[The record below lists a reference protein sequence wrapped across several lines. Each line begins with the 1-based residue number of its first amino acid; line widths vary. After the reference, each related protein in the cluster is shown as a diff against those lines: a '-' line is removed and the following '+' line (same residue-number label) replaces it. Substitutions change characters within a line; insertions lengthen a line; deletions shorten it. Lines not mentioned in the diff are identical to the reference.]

1 MRKCDL
7 LAQYAVAKD
16 LVACLRF
23 LIILGFV
30 DVRARLG
37 ARQWTLLHF
46 AARFTSPKAVEL
58 LLREGADVN
67 AETGPLETA
76 GGRDRGERWTPLVET
91 TVLPQHLRLNT
102 FDDYDASGRGSRRHP
117 QTPTPG
123 RPLLVE
129 ARARAK
135 VSRRTPTSVVAA
147 SAEYPRRRRGVAA
160 TRLRGRRLRGISTSS
175 PRRRRDL
182 PPRETSPR
190 NINVVAAASPR
201 FASAEYPRDL
211 ARRRRHGASL
221 EWSSSE
227 HATVQDR
234 AAQRGS
240 RKPEKCGSREV
251 AELIGAVAAAGGWT
265 AYVRAPRV
273 ELMHLRGLRQRG
285 CVAMRPRWNRGV
297 VEERVFGPSALA
309 REDVPLP
316 GGVAW
321 QIFEHWR
328 SSRDGPA
335 IG

>member
-1 MRKCDL
+1 MAAEELDFSACCIDPWNQAVEPRNLLPAPIRAAADRSDDAALGAWLREEGGRRPLQTVRFMRKCDL

-16 LVACLRF
+16 LVARLRF

-37 ARQWTLLHF
+37 AHQWTLLHF

-102 FDDYDASGRGSRRHP
+102 FDDYMRPGSRRHP

-160 TRLRGRRLRGISTSS
+160 ICLRGISAR
-175 PRRRRDL
+175 PR
-182 PPRETSPR
+182 
-190 NINVVAAASPR
+190 ASPQ
-201 FASAEYPRDL
+201 
-211 ARRRRHGASL
+211 ARSIARVEQLRTR
-221 EWSSSE
+221 
-227 HATVQDR
+227 DR
-234 AAQRGS
+234 A
-240 RKPEKCGSREV
+240 
-251 AELIGAVAAAGGWT
+251 
-265 AYVRAPRV
+265 
-273 ELMHLRGLRQRG
+273 
-285 CVAMRPRWNRGV
+285 
-297 VEERVFGPSALA
+297 GPSGAT
-309 REDVPLP
+309 RLP
-316 GGVAW
+316 ETG
-321 QIFEHWR
+321 
-328 SSRDGPA
+328 
-335 IG
+335 